1 MYGGMDAVFNKDKEC
16 DDMSGINN
24 DYSNLFSSLSAS
36 SSTQGYGN
44 SLESLY
50 GDYSSIKNGSYGK
63 LLKAYYAK
71 QEKTYKADEA
81 DDNKGVYTR
90 VKSNASA
97 LAKDA
102 DALTSSSLYA
112 KGSFKV
118 TKKDGSTED
127 SDYDLDNIYEKV
139 SSFVKSY
146 NSTVNSGASI
156 DSGAVSTRTLSLVHL
171 TSKNSNLLKSVGISI
186 SSDGN
191 LSIDEDKF
199 KSADINSIKSL
210 FSGSGSY
217 ADTVANKANVISS
230 LAANKLTSYAQYTSS
245 GSIDKSATDNLYNNY
260 L

>member
-1 MYGGMDAVFNKDKEC
+1 MYRGREAVKDQDKEC
-16 DDMSGINN
+16 DDMSGINS
-24 DYSNLFSSLSAS
+24 DYSSLFSSLSAS
-36 SSTQGYGN
+36 SGTQGYGS

-90 VKSNASA
+90 VKSGAST

-102 DALTSSSLYA
+102 DALTSSSLYT

-118 TKKDGSTED
+118 TKKDGTTED
-127 SDYDLDNIYEKV
+127 SDYDMDSIYEKA
-139 SSFVKSY
+139 SAFVKSY
-146 NSTVNSGASI
+146 NSTINAGSAI
-156 DSGAVSTRTLSLVHL
+156 DSGAVSTRTLSLVQL
-171 TSKNSNLLKSVGISI
+171 TSKNKNLLGSVGISL

-191 LSIDEDKF
+191 LSIDEEKF

-210 FSGSGSY
+210 FSGTGSY
-217 ADTVANKANVISS
+217 ADAVANKANVISS
-230 LAANKLTSYAQYTSS
+230 LAANKLSTYSQYTSS
-245 GSIDKSATDNLYNNY
+245 GSYDNKTAGSLINNY

>member
-1 MYGGMDAVFNKDKEC
+1 
-16 DDMSGINN
+16 MSSINN
-24 DYSNLFSSLSAS
+24 DYSGLFSSLSTSQS
-36 SSTQGYGN
+36 SGYGS

-71 QEKTYKADEA
+71 QEKTYKAEEA

-127 SDYDLDNIYEKV
+127 SDYDMDNIYEKV

-146 NSTVNSGASI
+146 NSTVAAGSAI
-156 DSGAVSTRTLSLVHL
+156 DSGAVSTRTLSLVQL
-171 TSKNSNLLKSVGISI
+171 TTKNKNLLGSIGISI
-186 SSDGN
+186 SSDGS

-199 KSADINSIKSL
+199 KNADINSIKSL
-210 FSGSGSY
+210 FSGTGSY
-217 ADTVANKANVISS
+217 ADAVANKANVISS
-230 LAANKLTSYAQYTSS
+230 LASNKLSAYSQYDSKGSYDNTATS
-245 GSIDKSATDNLYNNY
+245 NLYNNY

>member
-1 MYGGMDAVFNKDKEC
+1 
-16 DDMSGINN
+16 MSRINN
-24 DYSNLFSSLSAS
+24 DYSSLFSSFGAS
-36 SSTQGYGN
+36 VNNSGSGN
-44 SLESLY
+44 TLESLY

-71 QEKTYKADEA
+71 QEKTYKAEEA

-90 VKSNASA
+90 VKGNAAA

-118 TKKDGSTED
+118 TKKDGTTED
-127 SDYDLDNIYEKV
+127 SDYDMDRIYEKA
-139 SSFVKSY
+139 SAFVKSY
-146 NSTVNSGASI
+146 NSTINAGAAI

-171 TSKNSNLLKSVGISI
+171 TSKNKNLLKSVGISL
-186 SSDGN
+186 SNDGN

-199 KSADINSIKSL
+199 KTADINSIKSL
-210 FSGSGSY
+210 FSGTGSY
-217 ADTVANKANVISS
+217 ADAVANKANVISS
-230 LAANKLTSYAQYTSS
+230 LADNKLSSYSQYNSS
-245 GSIDKSATDNLYNNY
+245 GSIDKGSAGSFINDY

>member
-1 MYGGMDAVFNKDKEC
+1 
-16 DDMSGINN
+16 MSRINS
-24 DYSNLFSSLSAS
+24 DYSGLFSSFGVS
-36 SSTQGYGN
+36 SNNTGN

-71 QEKTYKADEA
+71 QEKEYRTEEA
-81 DDNKGVYTR
+81 DDNKGVYSK
-90 VKSNASA
+90 VKANAST
-97 LAKDA
+97 LSKDA

-127 SDYDLDNIYEKV
+127 SDYDMDKIYEKV

-146 NSTVNSGASI
+146 NSTVNAGASI
-156 DSGAVSTRTLSLVHL
+156 DSGAVANRTLSLVQL
-171 TSKNSNLLKSVGISI
+171 TSKNKNLLNSVGISI
-186 SSDGN
+186 SNDGN
-191 LSIDEDKF
+191 LSVDEEKF

-210 FSGSGSY
+210 FSGTGSY
-217 ADTVANKANVISS
+217 ADAVSNKADVLAS
-230 LAANKLTSYAQYTSS
+230 LAESKLSTSAQYNSS
-245 GSIDKSATDNLYNNY
+245 GSYDKGTSSSLFNNY